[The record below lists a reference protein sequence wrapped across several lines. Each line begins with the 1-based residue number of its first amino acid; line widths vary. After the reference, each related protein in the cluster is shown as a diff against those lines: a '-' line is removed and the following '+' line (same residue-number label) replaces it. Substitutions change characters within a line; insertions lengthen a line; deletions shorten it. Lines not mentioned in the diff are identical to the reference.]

1 MSEQN
6 NPTNENV
13 HTAPI
18 LTLNPEV
25 GDKQVIEKA
34 VDLLNDL
41 EAPAAPDAASRVVSQ
56 FRPLIRASHSLARN
70 TARFL
75 GCRATFPSCRPA
87 GSCGDHGCCTRECT
101 GR

>member
-6 NPTNENV
+6 ETMQQAQEQQEI
-13 HTAPI
+13 HSAPI

-41 EAPAAPDAASRVVSQ
+41 EAPAAPDAV
-56 FRPLIRASHSLARN
+56 
-70 TARFL
+70 
-75 GCRATFPSCRPA
+75 
-87 GSCGDHGCCTRECT
+87 
-101 GR
+101 